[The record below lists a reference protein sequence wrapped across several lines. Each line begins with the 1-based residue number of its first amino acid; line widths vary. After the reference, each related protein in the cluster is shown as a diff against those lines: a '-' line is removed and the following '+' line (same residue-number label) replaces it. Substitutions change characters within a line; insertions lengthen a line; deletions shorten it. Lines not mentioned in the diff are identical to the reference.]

1 MKENTAPIRELS
13 MCEMASSHRSQI
25 TYVQNVE
32 EPTHVVKCSGT
43 AEYAYVVSL
52 KTCQAFKK
60 SWIGNDD
67 DDDAAIEAV
76 NDELP
81 DLPEIT
87 SCFSAKLDRTLS
99 EFHLCDKIVGF
110 SDKLMFDKPDAIFF
124 QRVSPRL
131 KTFDMVAFYGS
142 KPVVFSIVD
151 KSDLPAIRDWY
162 DKKIYSCGIDPLPL
176 THVKTRLREL
186 AVSSP
191 DSNPYDT
198 VYGEL
203 FELESEES
211 ESEYAPSEFCE
222 TETESEVE
230 LASEE
235 EGCLDSQCFS
245 DEEEDSEHDS
255 EEVSEDENDDDD
267 ESEDD
272 EWQQPDDDEGGE
284 DDCDSE
290 AEECVQRSPK
300 RQKTN

>member
-1 MKENTAPIRELS
+1 
-13 MCEMASSHRSQI
+13 MASPHRSQI

-52 KTCQAFKK
+52 KTSQAFRK
-60 SWIGNDD
+60 SWIGNSD
-67 DDDAAIEAV
+67 DDDAAIKAV

-81 DLPEIT
+81 DLPELT
-87 SCFSAKLDRTLS
+87 LCFSAKLDRTLS
-99 EFHLCDKIVGF
+99 EYYLCDKIVGF
-110 SDKLMFDKPDAIFF
+110 SDKLILDKPDAIFF

-131 KTFDMVAFYGS
+131 KTFDMVAFYGTT
-142 KPVVFSIVD
+142 PVVFSIVD
-151 KSDLPAIRDWY
+151 RSDLPAIRDWY

-176 THVKTRLREL
+176 THVKKRLQEL
-186 AVSSP
+186 AASSP

-203 FELESEES
+203 FQLELEES

-222 TETESEVE
+222 TESESEVE

-235 EGCLDSQCFS
+235 ENCLDDQCFS
-245 DEEEDSEHDS
+245 DEEEDL
-255 EEVSEDENDDDD
+255 EEEEEEGASENDDDD

-272 EWQQPDDDEGGE
+272 EWQQPDDDESGGD

-290 AEECVQRSPK
+290 SEEYEQRSPK
-300 RQKTN
+300 RQKII